1 MEVQEYFV
9 SKKKAKKSILIVSI
23 ILVGIVAWWSFL
35 TFTTEFSWFNT
46 MFFGV
51 LFLLFLLPIIITIS
65 KMNKNLPAITISDE
79 GFTEGLTGVKDHV
92 HPWKT
97 IEKVGRKK
105 IFARLYVL
113 VFIKDPYQF
122 IESQNGR
129 MKKRLNQLY
138 GQAGTPVAF
147 PVEFIDGDADVI
159 YNQIKAK
166 VREHR
171 GEEAT
176 IENEEA

>member
-9 SKKKAKKSILIVSI
+9 SKKKAKKSIIIVSFILIGI
-23 ILVGIVAWWSFL
+23 IGWWSFL
-35 TFTTEFSWFNT
+35 NFSSGFSWFNT
-46 MFFGV
+46 IFFGII
-51 LFLLFLLPIIITIS
+51 FLVFLIPIFMMLA
-65 KMNKNLPAITISDE
+65 KMNNKIPSIVISDE
-79 GFTEGLTGVKDHV
+79 GVIEALSGVKDHV
-92 HPWKT
+92 HTWDT

-105 IFARLYVL
+105 IFGRLYIL

-122 IESQNGR
+122 IESQSGR
-129 MKKRLNQLY
+129 MKKRLNQMY

-159 YNQIKAK
+159 YNQIRAK

-171 GEEAT
+171 GEEAS
-176 IENEEA
+176 EETED